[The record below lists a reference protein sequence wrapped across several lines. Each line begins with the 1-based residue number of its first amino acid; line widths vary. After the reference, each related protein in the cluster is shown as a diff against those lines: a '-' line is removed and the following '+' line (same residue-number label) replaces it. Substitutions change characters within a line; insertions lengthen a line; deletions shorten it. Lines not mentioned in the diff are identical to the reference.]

1 MSQITDDCFAFGGPL
16 MRADEALAIIAER
29 TPAVTGRE
37 SLDLSAASGH
47 VLSNEVRARSSSPP
61 QDNAAVDGYA
71 LRGEDLTPDGDTVL
85 AIEGR
90 SAAGH
95 PSTDPISAGKAVRI
109 FTGAPMPRGADTVVM
124 QEDVSADGDRLTIPA
139 GLKAGA
145 NRRRK
150 GEDID
155 SGRLLLKAGVRLGP
169 AELALLAA
177 GGLDRVPVT
186 RRPRVA
192 VLSTGDEIAPP
203 GSPLKPG
210 QVYDA
215 NTPMLVSSLGRLG
228 VQAEH
233 LGIVPDDF
241 AATRAA
247 LEQASGADLIIT
259 SGGASTGDEDH
270 VRAAVAELGAVHL
283 WRLAVKPGR
292 PLAFGHVQGT
302 AFVGLPGN
310 PVAVM
315 ACFLMF
321 VRPLL
326 NRLEGAEAMPLR
338 RWSVRAGFSM
348 KSKPDRL
355 EWLRGTL
362 TPQNGEL
369 IADRYP
375 RQGSGIIHSLTD
387 SDGLIEI
394 PEDVTAVAEG
404 DRLGFISF
412 REALA

>member
-16 MRADEALAIIAER
+16 MRADEALAIISDR
-29 TPAVTGRE
+29 TPAVTGVE
-37 SLDLSAASGH
+37 SLTLDEASGH

-61 QDNAAVDGYA
+61 HDNAAVDGYA
-71 LRGEDLTPDGDTVL
+71 LRGEDLNADDDTVL
-85 AIEGR
+85 QIAGR
-90 SAAGH
+90 AAAGH
-95 PSTDPISAGKAVRI
+95 PSAADAVAGQAVRI
-109 FTGAPMPRGADTVVM
+109 FTGASMPRGADTVVM
-124 QEDVSADGDRLTIPA
+124 QEDVTVEGGQLRIPS
-139 GLKAGA
+139 GLKPGS

-150 GEDID
+150 GEDIE
-155 SGRLLLKAGVRLGP
+155 SGRLLLKAGTRLGP
-169 AELALLAA
+169 AELALAAA
-177 GGLDRVPVT
+177 GGMDRVPVR

-192 VLSTGDEIAPP
+192 VLSTGDEIALA
-203 GSPLKPG
+203 GTPLKPG

-215 NTPMLVSSLGRLG
+215 NAPLLLGLLGRIG
-228 VQAEH
+228 VRAEH
-233 LGIVPDDF
+233 LGIVRDDF

-247 LEQASGADLIIT
+247 LEQAAGFDLIIT

-292 PLAFGHVQGT
+292 PLAFGHVRGK

-321 VRPLL
+321 VRPLID
-326 NRLEGAEAMPLR
+326 RLEGAEARPLR
-338 RWSVRAGFSM
+338 RWPVVSGFAM
-348 KSKPDRL
+348 RSKPDRL

-362 TPQNGEL
+362 SHEGGDL
-369 IADRYP
+369 IARRYP

-394 PEDVTAVAEG
+394 SEEVTAVAEG